1 MSDPSSKSYDA
12 VVIGSG
18 PNGFAAAIT
27 LARAGKSVL
36 ILEAKDTVGGGM
48 RSAELTLPGFVH
60 DVCSAIHPLGAT
72 SPFFRGLPLKEH
84 GLEFVHPDAPLAHPL
99 DGGRCAVLERSL
111 DATAASLG
119 EDGDAYRGLLAPLAR
134 NPEPLFDELL
144 APFHIPRQPFRMAGF
159 GLKAIRSAT
168 GLARAKFKGDLA
180 RALFAGNAAH
190 SILPLEKPLT
200 AAVGMILMLS
210 GHVFGWPV
218 ARGGSGRI
226 ATALDNYFRSLGG
239 EVRTNHPVWTMND
252 LPPARAYLF
261 DVSPRNLATIAGDR
275 LPSGFAMKLH
285 RYRHG
290 PAVFKLDWALSQ
302 PIPWTNPA
310 CLRAATVHVGGTLEQ
325 IAESERAAWATEPSP
340 RPFILVGQQSLF
352 DRSRVPDQDGSQQT
366 GWAYCHVPHAYG
378 GDMTDAIESQIE
390 RFAPGF
396 RDTIL
401 ARRATRPAEFEAYN
415 ANYVGGDIVGG
426 VQDAA
431 QLFTRPTARLSPY
444 TTPNPSIYICSAS
457 TPPGAGV
464 HGMCGYHAAHAAL
477 KRALR

>member
-1 MSDPSSKSYDA
+1 MSSPDSKTYDA

-27 LARAGKSVL
+27 LAQAKRSVL
-36 ILEAKDTVGGGM
+36 LLEAKDTVGGGM
-48 RSAELTLPGFVH
+48 RSAELTLPGFLH

-99 DGGRCAVLERSL
+99 DDGRCAMLERSL

-119 EDGDAYRGLLAPLAR
+119 EDGDAYRKLLAPLSR
-134 NPEPLFDELL
+134 DPEPLFDELL
-144 APFHIPRQPFRMAGF
+144 APLHIPKLPFRMASF

-168 GLARAKFKGDLA
+168 GLADANFNGDLA

-190 SILPLEKPLT
+190 SILPLERPLT
-200 AAVGMILMLS
+200 AAVGLILMLS
-210 GHVFGWPV
+210 GHAFGWPV
-218 ARGGSGRI
+218 ARGGSRSI
-226 ATALDNYFRSLGG
+226 AAALESYLTSVGG
-239 EVRTNHPVWTMND
+239 EVRTNHPVASMND
-252 LPPARAYLF
+252 LPPARVYLF
-261 DVSPRNLATIAGDR
+261 DVAPRNLARIAGDQ
-275 LPSGFAMKLH
+275 LPSGFAKKLE

-290 PAVFKLDWALSQ
+290 PAAFKLDWALSQ
-302 PIPWTNPA
+302 PIPWKNPA
-310 CLRAATVHVGGTLEQ
+310 CLRAATVHVGGTLEE
-325 IAESERAAWATEPSP
+325 IAQSERRAWTNEPSP
-340 RPFILVGQQSLF
+340 RPFVLVGQQSLF
-352 DRSRVPDQDGSQQT
+352 DRSRAPRDRQQT
-366 GWAYCHVPHAYG
+366 GWAYCHVPNGYG
-378 GDMTDAIESQIE
+378 GDMTDAIESQVE

-401 ARRATRPAEFEAYN
+401 ARCATRPAEFEAYN
-415 ANYVGGDIVGG
+415 ANYVGGDITGG
-426 VQDAA
+426 VQDAL

-464 HGMCGYHAAHAAL
+464 HGMCGYHAANAAL
-477 KRALR
+477 KRVLR

>member
-1 MSDPSSKSYDA
+1 MSIQSGKSYDA

-36 ILEAKDTVGGGM
+36 ILEAKDNVGGGM

-99 DGGRCAVLERSL
+99 DDGRCAVLERSL
-111 DATAASLG
+111 EATAASLG
-119 EDGDAYRGLLAPLAR
+119 EDGDAYRKLLAPLSR

-159 GLKAIRSAT
+159 GLKAIRSAV
-168 GLARAKFKGDLA
+168 GLAHAKFKGDLA

-226 ATALDNYFRSLGG
+226 AAALDSYFRSLGG
-239 EVRTNHPVWTMND
+239 EVRTGHPVWSMND
-252 LPPARAYLF
+252 LPPARAYLS
-261 DVSPRNLATIAGDR
+261 DVSPRNLATIAGDQ

-290 PAVFKLDWALSQ
+290 PAAFKLDWALSQ
-302 PIPWTNPA
+302 PIPWKNPA
-310 CLRAATVHVGGTLEQ
+310 CLRAATVHVGGTIDQ
-325 IAESERAAWATEPSP
+325 IAESERAAWTSEPSP

-352 DRSRVPDQDGSQQT
+352 DRTRVPAGDDRKQT
-366 GWAYCHVPHAYG
+366 GWAYCHVPNGYG
-378 GDMTDAIESQIE
+378 GDMTDVIEAQIE

-401 ARRATRPAEFEAYN
+401 VRRATRPAEFEAYN

-426 VQDAA
+426 VQDAT